1 MSSPQP
7 PEEATA
13 TTAAAAPAKKKSNKA
28 THWLYIS
35 VIIAVVA
42 GVIFGLVAPDA
53 ALEVEFLGTMF
64 IRLITMVIPVVIFCT
79 IVIGIGHVREAATV
93 GKAGGMALVYF
104 IIMSTFAL
112 AIGLVVGNIIQPGDH
127 LNVGTDDSAAQKLI
141 EGNSEDGPG
150 GVAGFVL
157 DIIPKTLVSSLT
169 GGQIMQ
175 ALFVALLVG
184 FVLQSMPNNVA
195 GPCLYGVELLQKVV
209 FKIMSWIL
217 WIAPVGAFG
226 AMAALIAKS
235 GSGAIWD
242 LLLLMVAFWITCIL
256 FIVLVLG
263 TVLKVVT
270 GLNIF
275 KVLKYLGQE
284 YLLIVGTSSSESALP
299 QLMQKMEFAGV
310 DKATVGIVVPTGYSF
325 NLDGTAIYLTMSAI
339 FISDAMHMP
348 MNIGEQIGMLVF
360 MILASKGAA
369 GVSGAGLAT
378 LAVGLESHRPELL
391 AGVGYI
397 QGIDKFMSEARSL
410 TNYTGNA
417 VATLLVGKW
426 TKSLDVQQA
435 REVLDGKQKFVYA
448 EAGEEETPA
457 LGDEFVGAAPQPAV
471 QEPQTEVW
479 KP

>member
-1 MSSPQP
+1 MSRQESPGKG
-7 PEEATA
+7 AG
-13 TTAAAAPAKKKSNKA
+13 TTAAPTGTPKKKSNRA

-35 VIIAVVA
+35 VIVAVVA

-53 ALEVEFLGTMF
+53 AKQVKFLGDVF
-64 IRLITMVIPVVIFCT
+64 IALIKMVIPLVIFCT
-79 IVIGIGHVREAATV
+79 IVIGIGHVREATTV
-93 GKAGGMALVYF
+93 GKAGGLALVYF
-104 IIMSTFAL
+104 IVMSTFAL
-112 AIGLVVGNIIQPGDH
+112 AIGLIVGNIIQPGGH
-127 LNVGTDDSAAQKLI
+127 LNIGTDDSAARALI
-141 EGNSEDGPG
+141 GNSETGHDLG
-150 GVAGFVL
+150 GVAGFVMDL
-157 DIIPKTLVSSLT
+157 IPKTLASALT
-169 GGQIMQ
+169 GGSILQ

-184 FVLQSMPNNVA
+184 FVLQSMPNQVA
-195 GPCLYGVELLQKVV
+195 GPCLYGIELLQKVV

-217 WIAPVGAFG
+217 WVAPVGAFG
-226 AMAALIAKS
+226 AMAALIAT
-235 GSGAIWD
+235 SGAKAILD
-242 LLLLMVAFWITCIL
+242 LLTLMLAFWITCIL

-263 TVLKVVT
+263 AMLKVVT

-275 KVLKYLGQE
+275 KVLRYLGRE

-378 LAVGLESHRPELL
+378 LAVGLEAQRPELL
-391 AGVGYI
+391 AGVSYI

-426 TKSLDVQQA
+426 TNSLDIDQA
-435 REVLDGKQKFVYA
+435 HDVLDGKKHFEYT
-448 EAGEEETPA
+448 EEEAPV
-457 LGDEFVGAAPQPAV
+457 EIVGATPQPAV
-471 QEPQTEVW
+471 PEPSTEVW
-479 KP
+479 RP